1 MKLLLAQGNP
11 GANYARTRHNAGWI
25 IIDTLAET
33 FGATW
38 KSSGKFNALLAEVN
52 LHGQKVILAKP
63 LTFYNETGQVAR
75 SLADFYSLDPSN
87 DLLVLHDELALPF
100 GAVRVRQKGSDAGN
114 NGIKSLNSHLG
125 QEYWR
130 IRIGIWSELRNRMD
144 DSSFVLSRFTTDEL
158 ASLQH
163 LAQNP
168 IAQLVED
175 FLNGEMAH
183 SSYTAST

>member
-114 NGIKSLNSHLG
+114 NGIKSLNVYKNSKFDNGLSSSNLELSVG
-125 QEYWR
+125 QRVFHQKFGMGLIISSDGDKLNINFDKAGEKKVV
-130 IRIGIWSELRNRMD
+130 
-144 DSSFVLSRFTTDEL
+144 SSFVKIIE
-158 ASLQH
+158 
-163 LAQNP
+163 
-168 IAQLVED
+168 
-175 FLNGEMAH
+175 
-183 SSYTAST
+183 